1 MLPVIIHGLDDTLQE
16 MVMSHLQE
24 LSETQK
30 SAFINFKLVTASHS
44 EEETASAIR
53 RTAGITLFIV
63 SMVGATVE
71 QRKAAMRLSELANKQ
86 NRDNY
91 IIYVLPSSSML
102 LDWVPNF
109 FMPTG
114 IWLHPVTEEQIT
126 KTLRRVVDDFSLLNM
141 KDGDKPSPF
150 VILRYLG
157 SLIRLN
163 PSTIT
168 HIEARDKKLQIYQ
181 PKDDIAVYETMNGIS
196 KQLDGRFF
204 HCHRSYMVNCDYIK
218 RIDIP
223 GLELELFDGTRIPI
237 SRSYRSQ
244 AIELMQMLSNGTP
257 AAAQ

>member
-1 MLPVIIHGLDDTLQE
+1 MLPVILYGLNHELQE
-16 MVMSHLQE
+16 KVMSHLQALPE
-24 LSETQK
+24 SQK
-30 SAFINFKLVTASHS
+30 TAFLNFKLMLFSNDEA
-44 EEETASAIR
+44 ETARAIQH
-53 RTAGITLFIV
+53 TGGISLIIIGMIGSTL
-63 SMVGATVE
+63 E
-71 QRKAAMRLSELANKQ
+71 QRKSALRLSELANKH

-91 IIYVLPSSSML
+91 IIYVLPNSAML
-102 LDWVPNF
+102 IDWVPNF

-114 IWLHPVTEEQIT
+114 IWLHPVTGDQID
-126 KTLRRVVDDFSLLNM
+126 KTLRRIIADFSLLNM

-163 PSTIT
+163 PASIT

-181 PKDDIAVYETMNGIS
+181 QKEDIAVYETLNGIS

-223 GLELELFDGTRIPI
+223 ALELELFDGTRIPI

-244 AIELMQMLSNGTP
+244 ALELISLLSNNNASAT
-257 AAAQ
+257 Q